1 MKRFVIRPFVLVGI
15 IFAIILLWAT
25 AHSYK
30 WHYGLAYH
38 VGLLDL
44 EPAPVLNVGEEKYIA
59 HAGGSIN
66 GIQYTNSSEAFIK
79 AIDDGY
85 RFIGFDLRL
94 SLDGHYF
101 GAHYIDDF
109 NDNTGH
115 PYQWLIPPTVSQ
127 IRERKILNR
136 YTPLLLADID
146 EILDK
151 YPHVMI
157 DIDKGEDYPKMLQE
171 CPRPERMIIETTTPY
186 RYIAARAAGF
196 PYVAFDGYDK
206 EIIEELG
213 IKILVLDDGID
224 PNDPYL
230 QKYCK
235 EGGLLLITGFEN
247 AKDIPTDFLQLN
259 ALFYVD
265 EK

>member
-1 MKRFVIRPFVLVGI
+1 MKRFVIRPFVLVGV

-38 VGLLDL
+38 AGLLDL
-44 EPAPVLNVGEEKYIA
+44 KPAPVLNVGEEKYIA
-59 HAGGSIN
+59 HAGGSID

-85 RFIGFDLRL
+85 RFIEFDLRL

-109 NDNTGH
+109 NNNTGH

-230 QKYCK
+230 QKYCDK
-235 EGGLLLITGFEN
+235 GGLLLITGFKN
-247 AKDIPTDFLQLN
+247 AKDIPADFLRLN
-259 ALFYVD
+259 ALFYID